1 MERQPQKQPIPQRS
15 DSERGMVILLLFFLI
30 FELFFLTVVT
40 ARSIRDLGARD
51 EKVPVTFEPPPTQ
64 PPQQNP
70 DGTVT
75 PVFSGGVLPTPPK
88 ADGSTVNL
96 GSEVS
101 SAYAIL
107 VDTETGVILAQ
118 KDADTR
124 FSPASMT
131 KVMTLIVA
139 CENLTAEDL
148 DRRVPLTQEAAD
160 YVRSGN
166 YKGTSTSLPIESG
179 GLSCIG
185 DEYRI
190 RDLLYGI
197 GVASAADC
205 TYLIVCEV
213 AGSEEAFVALM
224 NQKAEQMGL
233 KNTHFDNAV
242 GFDSPSNYTTATEM
256 AMIMAYA
263 MQSDMIRDCLAARES
278 DYDIKSY
285 YIKDGHEDTYKVTF
299 KNSLSSRLEK
309 YPSFSLTTSRLL
321 ATKTGYT
328 TESFMVAAV
337 EGTQSKDRYVLVLGN
352 QDSGDTSI
360 TQKFKSTMIDLEFL
374 FNTYA
379 K

>member
-15 DSERGMVILLLFFLI
+15 DSERGMAILLLFFLI
-30 FELFFLTVVT
+30 FELFFLTVTMV
-40 ARSIRDLGARD
+40 RSLRERDSLGEGRP
-51 EKVPVTFEPPPTQ
+51 PVVLPPNNQPPTQ
-64 PPQQNP
+64 DPAKPS
-70 DGTVT
+70 TS
-75 PVFSGGVLPTPPK
+75 VFSNGVLPTPPMV
-88 ADGSTVNL
+88 DGSTVAL
-96 GSEVS
+96 GSEIS
-101 SAYAIL
+101 STYAIL
-107 VDTETGVILAQ
+107 VDVSTGKVLGQ

-139 CENLTAEDL
+139 CESLTLEDL
-148 DRRVPLTQEAAD
+148 DRRLPLTQEAAD
-160 YVRSGN
+160 YVRSGS
-166 YKGTSTSLPIESG
+166 YEGTSTSLPIESG

-205 TYLIVCEV
+205 TYLIACEV

-242 GFDSPSNYTTATEM
+242 GFDSPNNYTTASEM
-256 AMIMAYA
+256 AMIMTYA
-263 MQSDMIRDCLAARES
+263 MQSDLIVDLLAARES
-278 DYDIKSY
+278 NYDINSY
-285 YIKDGHEDTYKVTF
+285 YLDRGQEKTYKVTF

-309 YPSFSLTTSRLL
+309 YPAFALTTSRLL

-328 TESFMVAAV
+328 TESFMVAAA

-352 QDSGDTSI
+352 LNSGATTV
-360 TQKFKSTMIDLEFL
+360 TQKFKNTMVDIENLL
-374 FNTYA
+374 NTYA